1 MCWTRR
7 NAIGWLFVMVLV
19 ASARAQSADNPLG
32 LVAGAKPG
40 ALVIC
45 GGGSL
50 NEEVYQEFLRL
61 AGGKDAHI
69 VHVPSAYNFSSVSA
83 MRSRYSGWLGY
94 NVASFAFLDAKDRD
108 EADSHELVKLLD
120 QATGVWIGGG
130 TQGRLANLYGGSKCE
145 AALRRVLQRGGVI
158 GGTSAG
164 ASIMSSCMIRYGSS
178 SEAVCDKGF
187 GLVSHCVI
195 DQHFAERNRLQRL
208 IGALE
213 ENKSQIGIGV
223 DEGTAVVLQQNQLK
237 VIGASR
243 ATVILPA
250 AFGQAVTLHRL
261 RAGDEAQLMLAGGPD
276 AKSALGWELRTP
288 KPGK

>member
-1 MCWTRR
+1 MHGIIRTVS
-7 NAIGWLFVMVLV
+7 ATLV
-19 ASARAQSADNPLG
+19 SLGIAFTCHAQSPENPLG
-32 LVAGAKPG
+32 MIAGQKPG

-45 GGGSL
+45 GGGRL
-50 NEEVYQEFLRL
+50 NEDVYQEFLRL
-61 AGGKDAHI
+61 AGGEDARI
-69 VHVPSAYNFSSVSA
+69 VHVPSAYNFSSAAA

-94 NVASFAFLDAKDRD
+94 KVASFAFLDAKDRD
-108 EADSHELVKLLD
+108 EADSDEMVKLLD
-120 QATGVWIGGG
+120 EATGVWIGGG
-130 TQGRLANLYGGSKCE
+130 AQGRLANLYGGTKCE
-145 AALRRVLQRGGVI
+145 AALHRLLARGGVV

-164 ASIMSSCMIRYGSS
+164 ASIMSNCMIRYGSS
-178 SEAVCDKGF
+178 SQAVCDKGF

-213 ENKSQIGIGV
+213 ENQSQVGIGV
-223 DEGTAVVLQQNQLK
+223 DEGTAVVLKQNHLK

-261 RAGDEAQLMLAGGPD
+261 KSGDEAQLLLAGGPD
-276 AKSALGWELRTP
+276 EKSALAWELR
-288 KPGK
+288 KPSSEK

>member
-1 MCWTRR
+1 MRWTRQ
-7 NAIGWLFVMVLV
+7 ISLGWLLSLCLTV
-19 ASARAQSADNPLG
+19 AAGAQSAENPLG
-32 LVAGAKPG
+32 LVSGTKPG

-45 GGGSL
+45 GGGRL

-61 AGGKDAHI
+61 AGGKDAHV
-69 VHVPSAYNFSSVSA
+69 VHVPSAYNFSSASA
-83 MRSRYSGWLGY
+83 MRNRYSGWLGY
-94 NVASFAFLDAKDRD
+94 NVASFAFLDAKDRT
-108 EADSHELVKLLD
+108 EADSDELVKLLD

-130 TQGRLANLYGGSKCE
+130 AQGRLANLYGGSKCE
-145 AALRRVLQRGGVI
+145 AALRRVLERGGVI

-195 DQHFAERNRLQRL
+195 DQHFGERNRLQRL

-213 ENKSQIGIGV
+213 ENQSQVGIGV

-276 AKSALGWELRTP
+276 AKSTVGWELR
-288 KPGK
+288 KPRVGK

>member
-1 MCWTRR
+1 MCWNRR
-7 NAIGWLFVMVLV
+7 IALGCLWSLCL
-19 ASARAQSADNPLG
+19 ATLAAAQSADNPLG
-32 LVAGAKPG
+32 LITGTKPG

-45 GGGSL
+45 GGGRL

-61 AGGKDAHI
+61 AGGKDAHV
-69 VHVPSAYNFSSVSA
+69 VHVPSAYNFSSTSA
-83 MRSRYSGWLGY
+83 MRYRYNGWLSY

-108 EADSHELVKLLD
+108 EADSDEFVKLLD

-130 TQGRLANLYGGSKCE
+130 AQGRLANLYGGTKCE
-145 AALRRVLQRGGVI
+145 AALRRVLERGGVI

-195 DQHFAERNRLQRL
+195 DQHFGERNRLERL

-213 ENKSQIGIGV
+213 ENQSQVGIGV
-223 DEGTAVVLQQNQLK
+223 DEGTAVILRQNHLK

-276 AKSALGWELRTP
+276 AKSALGWELR
-288 KPGK
+288 KPTRK

>member
-1 MCWTRR
+1 MCGTR
-7 NAIGWLFVMVLV
+7 ATCYGWLLLLCMAVSVH
-19 ASARAQSADNPLG
+19 AQSADNPLG
-32 LVAGAKPG
+32 VVSGAKPG

-45 GGGSL
+45 GGGRL

-61 AGGKDAHI
+61 AGGAKAHI
-69 VHVPSAYNFSSVSA
+69 VHVPSAYNFSSASA

-94 NVASFAFLDAKDRD
+94 KVASFAFLDAKDRD
-108 EADSHELVKLLD
+108 EAESDELVQLLD
-120 QATGVWIGGG
+120 SATGVWIGGG
-130 TQGRLANLYGGSKCE
+130 AQGRLANLYGGTKCE
-145 AALRRVLQRGGVI
+145 AALRRVLERGGVI

-195 DQHFAERNRLQRL
+195 DQHFGERNRLQRL
-208 IGALE
+208 LGALE
-213 ENKSQIGIGV
+213 ENKTQVGIGI
-223 DEGTAVVLQQNQLK
+223 DEGTAVVLRQNHLK

-250 AFGQAVTLHRL
+250 AFGQSVTLHRL
-261 RAGDEAQLMLAGGPD
+261 RAGDEAQLLLAGGPGE
-276 AKSALGWELRTP
+276 KSALGWELQ
-288 KPGK
+288 KQSSEK